1 VNAASGGPARR
12 RRVEISGRGRFPAL
26 RAPGLEPWL
35 ERLLAALA
43 PQADSLVLRLVGDR
57 AMRRLNRVYRGQ
69 DATTDVLSFP
79 GAPSPDGL
87 HLGDVVVS
95 VPEASRQAVARG
107 HSAGREIRLLALHGI
122 LHCLGHDHETD
133 GGEMERLER
142 RLRRRFLD
150 HA

>member
-1 VNAASGGPARR
+1 MSDRSGGPARR
-12 RRVEISGRGRFPAL
+12 RRVEVSGRGRFPAL
-26 RAPGLEPWL
+26 RTPGLEPWL

-43 PQADSLVLRLVGDR
+43 PTADSLVLRLVGDR
-57 AMRRLNRVYRGQ
+57 TMRRLNREFRGQ

-79 GAPSPDGL
+79 GAPSPEGL

-95 VPEASRQAVARG
+95 VPQAARQASARG
-107 HSAGREIRLLALHGI
+107 HAAGLEIRMLALHGI